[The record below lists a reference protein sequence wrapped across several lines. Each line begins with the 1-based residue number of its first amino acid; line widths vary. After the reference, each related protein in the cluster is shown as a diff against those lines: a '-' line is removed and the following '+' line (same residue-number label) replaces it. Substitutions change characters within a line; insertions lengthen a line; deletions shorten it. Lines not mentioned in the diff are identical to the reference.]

1 MAALKFWKM
10 PWPRS
15 GSTDGMREL
24 VRISLDHTSEVT
36 MSRRAILLYASLMA
50 ATFMLLIANSLD
62 AFMV

>member
-24 VRISLDHTSEVT
+24 VRISLDHISEVP
-36 MSRRAILLYASLMA
+36 MSRRAIILYACLMA
-50 ATFMLLIANSLD
+50 ASFVLLVADNLD
-62 AFMV
+62 ALMV

>member
-24 VRISLDHTSEVT
+24 VRISLDHIPEVP

-50 ATFMLLIANSLD
+50 ASFVLLIVNSLD
-62 AFMV
+62 AFIV